1 MAEEW
6 SRPGRTLTQ
15 VKVRAAAIET
25 VTGLVMILFPHV
37 LIRLLFDADASGA
50 GIVAAASPAF
60 H

>member
-1 MAEEW
+1 MRTTQR
-6 SRPGRTLTQ
+6 SRSALG
-15 VKVRAAAIET
+15 VAAAIET

>member
-1 MAEEW
+1 MVAL
-6 SRPGRTLTQ
+6 SGPYFDSGQ
-15 VKVRAAAIET
+15 P
-25 VTGLVMILFPHV
+25 GLVMILFPHV